1 VCFSPLS
8 IFFPNQS
15 SSFLDRIAA
24 SRQGGAVWLGEHH
37 NSASDHVLQATM
49 LQSIWTRRRRSSSS
63 RPPLALGL
71 EQIQI
76 QFQPVLDDYGA
87 GQLTES
93 ELRRLVEWDKRWT
106 WPFEVYEPIFRL
118 AKNLGVSLI
127 ALNVNSEDLEY
138 VERLGLPGLPPDRM
152 RQYIGDPYVLLLL
165 LSSSSLFFYRPV
177 VCTNSVL
184 LLLLVLPTRDNI
196 GRALP
201 PLPGP
206 ISSVRTWIT

>member
-1 VCFSPLS
+1 MIMGIENNEGTSNILS
-8 IFFPNQS
+8 TNIFFCVRVSPSTPPCFHQS

-63 RPPLALGL
+63 SSLPMALGL

-76 QFQPVLDDYGA
+76 QFQPVLDDYVA

-106 WPFEVYEPIFRL
+106 WSFDVYEPIFRM

-152 RQYIGDPYVLLLL
+152 RQYIGDPYVFL
-165 LSSSSLFFYRPV
+165 SLFYYYCHHHRYCICIHRGV
-177 VCTNSVL
+177 H
-184 LLLLVLPTRDNI
+184 
-196 GRALP
+196 
-201 PLPGP
+201 
-206 ISSVRTWIT
+206 